1 MPYVM
6 LDENA
11 TIRPAMPRSII
22 DADGNNSIVWCRLP
36 IAIITCG
43 IFF

>member
-1 MPYVM
+1 M

-11 TIRPAMPRSII
+11 TIKPAMPKSII
-22 DADGNNSIVWCRLP
+22 VAGGINAIALSLLP